1 MTQNKIAEEHAVSI
15 LVQLMV
21 NPPSQEIQVEVSC
34 QRLQTVAHK
43 PFTQHNVHICRWI
56 AFLQTSSAINSWIAI
71 GVAQVAYTLG
81 CVVLN
86 NSENQDKLHDE
97 PGFKF
102 DILLQLLATAD
113 EVNTATS
120 SRCVMCGAGV
130 KWCTLFG
137 TYDIYALWTFLNG
150 L

>member
-1 MTQNKIAEEHAVSI
+1 M
-15 LVQLMV
+15 
-21 NPPSQEIQVEVSC
+21 
-34 QRLQTVAHK
+34 
-43 PFTQHNVHICRWI
+43 
-56 AFLQTSSAINSWIAI
+56 
-71 GVAQVAYTLG
+71 G

-113 EVNTATS
+113 EVNTTTS
-120 SRCVMCGAGV
+120 SRCAMCSADV